1 MNNDRRNRLNAAKE
15 KLLVLIDYIEGIR
28 LEEEEAFE
36 NMPESLQESERGE
49 KMQEAV
55 DDIQQLCDDLSAVI
69 DDIETIVE

>member
-15 KLLVLIDYIEGIR
+15 KLLALIDDIEEIR
-28 LEEEEAFE
+28 MEEEVAFE

-49 KMQEAV
+49 KMQDCV
-55 DDIQQLCDDLSAVI
+55 MDIQQLCDDLSAVI